1 MNPSWHWVR
10 VGYYLDRTSVY
21 HRADMQRQ
29 TTIHAH
35 KHTCGDSES
44 PINLHVFRLEH
55 LKETQA
61 ETERTCKL
69 HTDKPGSNSEP
80 SCCETA
86 VPRIL
91 YCNTLQL
98 VFPVKKTDL
107 TTNIFEYQMTCEAQ
121 KPHSTTLLKTKE
133 DKLSVVWS
141 KVTSCKYAPLE
152 KVTDDKEQAGRLE
165 RWPQISSWADW
176 TRLQRQR
183 VTRKENQDLKTKKHT
198 WTLQDRN
205 YYTQRR

>member
-21 HRADMQRQ
+21 HWADMQRQ

-44 PINLHVFRLEH
+44 SINLHVFRLEH

-80 SCCETA
+80 SCCETT
-86 VPRIL
+86 VLHIL
-91 YCNTLQL
+91 YCNILQL
-98 VFPVKKTDL
+98 VFPVKKWDL
-107 TTNIFEYQMTCEAQ
+107 RTNISQ
-121 KPHSTTLLKTKE
+121 KEGRRKTFWVPDDLGSTKATQHNTTE
-133 DKLSVVWS
+133 DK
-141 KVTSCKYAPLE
+141 
-152 KVTDDKEQAGRLE
+152 GRQTECCLI
-165 RWPQISSWADW
+165 QSH
-176 TRLQRQR
+176 LM
-183 VTRKENQDLKTKKHT
+183 
-198 WTLQDRN
+198 
-205 YYTQRR
+205 